1 MNLQTPQE
9 PPRSVVP
16 APSMRDL
23 NDLYYFAKVVDEGG
37 FSAAGRVLNMSKSHL
52 SRRIAALEERLG
64 LRLLQRSTRRLS
76 PTQAGEVYLRYC
88 RSIAQTA
95 READESM
102 LGLLAEPTGQVTI
115 SAPIGLAQTVF
126 PLLLPGFLKQYPKV
140 SVRLHITSDIVDLYR
155 DQVDIAMRVREAMHA
170 DANLIARRFGTSE
183 LSLVASKAYLEAH
196 GVPATPV
203 ELAGHSTVSFGI
215 MEPGPHEWRLYDPHG
230 EHAVVA
236 HHPRLLCGDLQIL
249 LEAVR
254 QDQGI
259 GLLPDAL
266 WRAAD
271 TDSTLVHVLPQWRVP
286 EGIVYAAYAS
296 RRGMVPAVRVLL
308 DYLAEN
314 LTTVFES
321 GKSFWLPPPGAAD
334 ARAGDKANNA
344 SPQKGPG

>member
-1 MNLQTPQE
+1 MSSQTPQATQR
-9 PPRSVVP
+9 PAIP
-16 APSMRDL
+16 APSTRDL

-37 FSAAGRVLNMSKSHL
+37 FSAAGRALNMSKSHL

-76 PTQAGEVYLRYC
+76 PTQAGEVYLRFC

-126 PLLLPGFLKQYPKV
+126 PSLLPGFLREYPKI
-140 SVRLHITSDIVDLYR
+140 SVRLHITSDVVDLYR

-183 LSLVASKAYLEAH
+183 LSLVASKSYLEER
-196 GVPATPV
+196 GTPATPLD
-203 ELAGHSTVSFGI
+203 LAQHSTVSFGV
-215 MEPGPHEWRLYDPHG
+215 MEPGPHEWRLYNPQG
-230 EHAVVA
+230 EQAVVT

-254 QDQGI
+254 HGQGV

-271 TDSTLVHVLPQWRVP
+271 TDGSLTHLLPEWRVP

-308 DYLAEN
+308 DYLAEH
-314 LTTVFES
+314 LTDVFE
-321 GKSFWLPPPGAAD
+321 GRKLYWLPASVAVD
-334 ARAGDKANNA
+334 TRASGEKTIG
-344 SPQKGPG
+344 SQKEAG